1 MSALINL
8 SLNLDNLDKSKIVKG
23 KKGNYYNLTVRVNDE
38 VSQFGDNVSVY
49 DPQTAEQRQAKAP
62 RNYVGNGKVTW
73 TDGNINSVAKEVA
86 TQQAASDDINLPF

>member
-1 MSALINL
+1 
-8 SLNLDNLDKSKIVKG
+8 
-23 KKGNYYNLTVRVNDE
+23 LTVRVNDE

-49 DPQTAEQRQAKAP
+49 DPQTAEQRQAKSP